1 MFTCNFTT
9 KFRKDYNLA
18 RKRGWD
24 LSLFYIIY
32 DLLEDT
38 GELPSKYKPHQLSG
52 KWIGFIDAHIQPD
65 WVLIYKVDKTT
76 MIVDFVRMGTHSDL
90 FK

>member
-18 RKRGWD
+18 KKRGWD
-24 LSLFYIIY
+24 LSLFDIIY

-52 KWIGFIDAHIQPD
+52 KWIGLLMHIFNQ
-65 WVLIYKVDKTT
+65 TG
-76 MIVDFVRMGTHSDL
+76 F
-90 FK
+90 

>member
-18 RKRGWD
+18 KKRGWD
-24 LSLFYIIY
+24 LSLFDIIY

-38 GELPSKYKPHQLSG
+38 GELPSKNKPHQLSG

-65 WVLIYKVDKTT
+65 WVLIYKVNKNYNDCGLCKN
-76 MIVDFVRMGTHSDL
+76 GHS
-90 FK
+90 F

>member
-24 LSLFYIIY
+24 LSLFDIIY